1 MNIQLPDYKKSKVL
15 VIGDVMLDC
24 YWQGKAKKISPE
36 APVPVI
42 AHDKVEQRAGGAA
55 NVAMNLASLGVTCKL
70 IGVVGDDDN
79 SAALKAILDNNGI
92 DHQLLNVDLPTI
104 TKTRFMSQHQQL
116 LRVDNE
122 VTPMHSEALLEVA
135 KAESADFDVV
145 ILSDYGKG
153 ALGECQDLLKLF
165 KAQGKKVLVDPKGN
179 DYTKYHGA
187 YLITPNMSEFSL
199 VAGNASCESDLEDKA
214 KALMQTL
221 DLSALLLTRSEE
233 GMSLF
238 TDSEHYY
245 HPAQAKEVYDVTGAG
260 DTVIATMAGSIAA
273 GSDIDSAAELANIAA
288 SIVVGKLG
296 TATVTRRELDKAVH
310 ESRFI
315 RQGFLDKELLLS
327 ELDKARAK
335 GESIVMTNG
344 CFDILHTGHVNYLEE
359 AKKLGDRLLVA
370 INTDESVAR
379 IKGPERPANTL
390 QSRAQVL
397 ASLRAVDWVV
407 EFSEDTPTNIIKD
420 CAPDFL
426 VKGGDNDPDT
436 IPGAKEVREQ
446 GGQVL
451 VMNYIEGFST
461 TKTIERIKNSE

>member
-1 MNIQLPDYKKSKVL
+1 MNIQLPDYKKIKVL

-42 AHDKVEQRAGGAA
+42 AHDKIEQRAGGAA
-55 NVAMNLASLGVTCKL
+55 NVAMNLASLGVDCKL
-70 IGVVGDDDN
+70 IGVVGNDEN
-79 SAALKAILDNNGI
+79 AGALKQILDNHAI
-92 DHQLLNVDLPTI
+92 SHRLLISDKPTI
-104 TKTRFMSQHQQL
+104 TKTRFLSQHQQL
-116 LRVDNE
+116 LRVDSEILPMTNE
-122 VTPMHSEALLEVA
+122 TMLDVVM
-135 KAESADFDVV
+135 AESNGFDVV

-153 ALGECQDLLKLF
+153 ALAQCQPFIDAF
-165 KAQGKKVLVDPKGN
+165 SEQGKKVLVDPKGN
-179 DYTKYHGA
+179 DYNKYSGA
-187 YLITPNMSEFSL
+187 YLITPNMSEFNL
-199 VAGNASCESDLEDKA
+199 VMGESDSEQALEDNA
-214 KALMQTL
+214 KQLMAQL
-221 DLSALLLTRSEE
+221 NLSALLLTRSEA

-238 TDSEHYY
+238 SDNKHHY
-245 HPAQAKEVYDVTGAG
+245 HPAKAKEVYDVTGAG
-260 DTVIATMAGSIAA
+260 DTVIATLAASIAA
-273 GSDIDSAAELANIAA
+273 GADINVATELANLAA
-288 SIVVGKLG
+288 GVVVAKLG

-310 ESRFI
+310 SSRFI
-315 RQGFLDKELLLS
+315 RQGFLDKTLLLA

-335 GESIVMTNG
+335 GEKIVMTNG
-344 CFDILHTGHVNYLEE
+344 CFDILHTGHVNYLEQ

-379 IKGPERPANTL
+379 IKGPERPANPL

-407 EFSEDTPTNIIKD
+407 AFSEDTPTCIIKD

-426 VKGGDNDPDT
+426 VKGGDNNPDT

-451 VMNYIEGFST
+451 VMDYIEGFST
-461 TKTIERIKNSE
+461 TKTIERIKDR